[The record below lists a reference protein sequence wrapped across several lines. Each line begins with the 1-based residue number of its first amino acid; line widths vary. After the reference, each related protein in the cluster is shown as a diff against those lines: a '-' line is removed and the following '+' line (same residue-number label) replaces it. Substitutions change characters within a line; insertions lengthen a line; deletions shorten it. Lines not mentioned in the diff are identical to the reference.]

1 MWSRALLSPL
11 TCRFLA
17 PRPGPISRG
26 LKMVVVPQAMAA
38 NTLLPEAASIEVHHY
53 MSQVLDMWHF
63 YSSLNL
69 ALREERFLGVQALTR
84 ELARQHCD
92 HSQHWVAF
100 LHSMGREVMLEQLLW
115 EGEREDYGQRMTHEV
130 KRDGV
135 VGMLVPRL
143 QEAVTREERIFRLLF
158 SEKTM
163 TVQDTRQESQ
173 LFGARVGALEYSI
186 MHLRSGERGA
196 DLLISE
202 LLLPKA

>member
-1 MWSRALLSPL
+1 
-11 TCRFLA
+11 
-17 PRPGPISRG
+17 
-26 LKMVVVPQAMAA
+26 
-38 NTLLPEAASIEVHHY
+38 
-53 MSQVLDMWHF
+53 MWHF

-92 HSQHWVAF
+92 HTQHWVAF
-100 LHSMGREVMLEQLLW
+100 LHSKGRELMLEQLLW
-115 EGEREDYGQRMTHEV
+115 EGERKEYDQRMAKEV
-130 KRDGV
+130 ERDGV

-143 QEAVTREERIFRLLF
+143 QEVVAREERIFHLLL
-158 SEKTM
+158 SEKTV
-163 TVQDTRQESQ
+163 TVQDTRQEAQ

-186 MHLRSGERGA
+186 IHLRNGVEPGTA